1 MPPLTGATL
10 DTLPLSVEQTVP
22 RSWVHKRSI
31 ENVLVTEIRAAGE
44 NRFLCAG
51 RIPTAHGF
59 FNGAGRTPRTDILF
73 YTELGRQAS
82 LAISHAFLGVT
93 SEDTFIFEGSEAAIT
108 AAAWR
113 ATPGAAGDLVLV
125 EVSVTDATRRRN
137 SALSRAVTEHVMWI
151 GGEVVFRGTG
161 AWTVQPAALYQRL
174 RRGAAARS
182 TPHDAPDVQG
192 PSGFP
197 LPEYPGNR
205 VISPIER
212 QDGRVTATLIVD
224 ERHPYFFDHPCDH
237 VPGMLLLE
245 GCAQIA
251 RAAIAAA
258 GSTSSTVPAVGGY
271 DVNFAQF
278 VECGVPA
285 TLMAEVTDAGS
296 PDAAVPPT
304 PGVQVTILQRQAVA
318 GTTTMRLRAGN

>member
-59 FNGAGRTPRTDILF
+59 FNGRGRTPRTDILF

-93 SEDTFIFEGSEAAIT
+93 SEDAFIFEGSEAAMT

-113 ATPGAAGDLVLV
+113 ATPEAAGDLVLV
-125 EVSVTDATRRRN
+125 EVSVRDATRRRN
-137 SALSRAVTEHVMWI
+137 SALSRAVAEHVMWI
-151 GGEVVFRGTG
+151 GGDVVFRGTG

-182 TPHDAPDVQG
+182 ATQDAADAHG
-192 PSGFP
+192 PSAFP

-205 VISPIER
+205 VISPIDRE
-212 QDGRVTATLIVD
+212 DGRVTATLIVD

-251 RAAIAAA
+251 RATIAAA
-258 GSTSSTVPAVGGY
+258 GSSSSTVPGVAGY

-278 VECGVPA
+278 VECGLPA
-285 TLMAEVTDAGS
+285 ALTAEVTDSGS
-296 PDAAVPPT
+296 ADAAFLSRSS
-304 PGVQVTILQRQAVA
+304 VQVTIVQRETVA
-318 GTTTMRLRAGN
+318 GTTTMRLGAGI